1 MSNDVHLWQKAGR
14 IDGYLQE
21 PDQFT
26 MPDQIASLADILYPL
41 TPEEFFRD
49 YHGKKPVHI
58 PGAADK
64 LASVMDWQ
72 TLSGLLSQ
80 SGLWSGKSLQLVLD
94 TKVLEP
100 AEYCRPG
107 LDREGRES
115 MMADLDKVGTWLR
128 RGASLVCND
137 IDSLTPGL
145 KAAANA
151 LEQGLGGKAQANLYC
166 SWRAHQAFGSH
177 FDTHDVY
184 ALHVT
189 GEKTWRLYQRHFED
203 PIAHPFFKSL
213 GQEFHD
219 KHKGPVTME
228 VTLKPGDVLYLPR
241 GWYHDA
247 LASAETSIHIAFG
260 LTSVIGLDL
269 ISMLFERAV
278 HDPLFRRTVPSPGSE
293 SAGGDAGPM
302 ADHLAALGARIA
314 DYVREPAILRQFAAH
329 MRAYHYDRGTLNLPG
344 DALAKRWRRRSA
356 SLKVT
361 RGQNGW
367 QLGDDRRAVPI
378 PPGVEGPVSWVVG
391 RESFS
396 ESEFAEAHPS
406 LNEKARRQLLT
417 DLGNMKVV
425 EIA

>member
-1 MSNDVHLWQKAGR
+1 MS
-14 IDGYLQE
+14 E
-21 PDQFT
+21 T
-26 MPDQIASLADILYPL
+26 IASLADILHPL

-49 YHGKKPVHI
+49 YHGRKPLHI
-58 PGAADK
+58 PGAAGK
-64 LASVMDWQ
+64 LASVMDWR
-72 TLSGLLSQ
+72 TLSGLLGQ
-80 SGLWSGKSLQLVLD
+80 SGLWSSKSLQLVLD
-94 TKVLEP
+94 TRILDAP
-100 AEYCRPG
+100 DYCRPG
-107 LDREGRES
+107 LDREGREA

-145 KAAANA
+145 KAVANA

-184 ALHVT
+184 ALHVE
-189 GEKTWRLYQRHFED
+189 GQKTWRIYQRHFED
-203 PIAHPFFKSL
+203 PIAHPFFKTL

-219 KHKGPVTME
+219 KHKGPVSLE

-247 LASAETSIHIAFG
+247 LASAETAIHIAFG

-278 HDPLFRRTVPSPGSE
+278 QDPVFRRTVPRP
-293 SAGGDAGPM
+293 DAPDGAM
-302 ADHLAALGARIA
+302 AEHLAALGARVA
-314 DYVREPAILRQFAAH
+314 EYVREPAVVQQFAAF
-329 MRAYHYDRGTLNLPG
+329 MRGYHYDRGSLDLPG
-344 DALAKRWRRRSA
+344 DALAKRWRRRNA
-356 SLKVT
+356 NLKVT
-361 RGQNGW
+361 RGPAGW

-378 PPGVEGPVSWVVG
+378 PPGAEGPVSWVVG
-391 RESFS
+391 RESFT
-396 ESEFAEAHPS
+396 ETELAQAHPG

-417 DLGNMKVV
+417 DLSNMKVV
-425 EIA
+425 EVA